1 VVAIA
6 INSGLV
12 TYPTA
17 FRRAWQSGDCALWY
31 PVPPAGYVAL
41 GCVAT
46 LGGGGG
52 GGGGESGGGAAA
64 AAGEPPPLKSVV
76 VVHER
81 AVVEALLS
89 ECMLLCANGNLW
101 CVQNALGTFHVS
113 AGDGHQPQA
122 SRRLFPPPPPPR
134 MLFALLCPRRDRGRR
149 MLRWQ
154 LHAAL
159 AAAACLLPCSPMS
172 HIACH
177 CMFGSRLIGH

>member
-1 VVAIA
+1 MVAIA

-122 SRRLFPPPPPPR
+122 SRRLFPPPPLP
-134 MLFALLCPRRDRGRR
+134 ACCLLSSVLAATGGAACCAGSCT
-149 MLRWQ
+149 LHWQ
-154 LHAAL
+154 LPHASCPAPPCRISR
-159 AAAACLLPCSPMS
+159 ATACLG
-172 HIACH
+172 A
-177 CMFGSRLIGH
+177 G